1 MSTNPNAA
9 ERNQLRKSL
18 MQVASLLL
26 LTLLSVA
33 LLALFSV
40 WSLQRAHQ
48 RNDGEM
54 AQLVAALDASRQAQ
68 VQFKRQVQEWKNVLL
83 RGDYPVA
90 RARYF
95 NAFANAEDEVQA
107 ALTKVDEIL
116 SAAGDSRHDTQLKDL
131 RREHLHLGEQY
142 RAALV
147 EASGGRWAPFESD
160 LAVRG
165 IDRPLDRNIDQ
176 LATGLMQEMQNRSK
190 LLDASFQRRFEA
202 LRSALWVAMVA
213 SLLLVGVLLWRVLSQ
228 QRTVGT

>member
-1 MSTNPNAA
+1 MSTTHNAA
-9 ERNQLRKSL
+9 DRNQLRKSL

-48 RNDGEM
+48 RSEQEI

-95 NAFANAEDEVQA
+95 NAFANAEDEVQV
-107 ALTKVDEIL
+107 ALAKVAGVL
-116 SAAGDSRHDTQLKDL
+116 SAAGDSRYDKQLKDL
-131 RREHLHLGEQY
+131 LRDHLLLGEQY

-147 EASGGRWAPFESD
+147 DASGGRWAPFESD

-176 LATGLMQEMQNRSK
+176 LAMDLMQEMQTRSQ

-202 LRSALWVAMVA
+202 LRAALWVAMVA

-228 QRTVGT
+228 QRAVGT

>member
-95 NAFANAEDEVQA
+95 NAFANAEGEVQA
-107 ALTKVDEIL
+107 ALTKVDKAL
-116 SAAGDSRHDTQLKDL
+116 GTVRNSRYHTQLADL
-131 RREHLHLGEQY
+131 RREHLWLGEQY
-142 RAALV
+142 RAALI

-176 LATGLMQEMQNRSK
+176 LAAGLVQEMQNRSK
-190 LLDASFQRRFEA
+190 SLDASFQRRFEA

-228 QRTVGT
+228 QRTVSA